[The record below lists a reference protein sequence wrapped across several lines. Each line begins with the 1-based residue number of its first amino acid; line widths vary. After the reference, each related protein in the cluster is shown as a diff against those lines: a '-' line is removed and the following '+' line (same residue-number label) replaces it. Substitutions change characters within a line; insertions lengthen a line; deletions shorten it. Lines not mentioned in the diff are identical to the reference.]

1 MSRTTN
7 DFPYAFH
14 IALDGNG
21 LNGLEGRAG
30 VCVFRYD
37 PVSGRYAYTI
47 EYYDGVAGGHAVSV
61 SPDRR
66 VGFLGNTGQHLMF
79 YDAATL
85 EEIDRISTLRFEP
98 TDSSIK
104 GSTHV
109 AWLNDTQGVAA
120 IGDGL
125 YQMDLNRL
133 TKAERLGDHAV
144 LAPHAIKTTAS
155 GRYLV
160 YGGMDHPG
168 RGEAR
173 EVGIF
178 DLHTR
183 TARRVVLP
191 ATCWHVVSH
200 PREDRFYALSFRVQ
214 PQNGN
219 DWHEW
224 SMARFK
230 EYVFEIDAEKGQVL
244 RHWSAGQDTPA
255 HINSDV
261 CISDRELIYC
271 NGGSGTIIM
280 IDLESF
286 RSFRMI
292 DERPGLLRQ
301 LRAGRQAARNSL
313 DALER
318 GSAVTHGDRLLRA
331 MRVSRGSLVDSVY
344 ACQISADQSLL
355 FTANR
360 GLNTITIYDYPAN
373 TVRLRVRMPSLQ
385 EFDDR
390 LRWWGDPRLGFHHST
405 LLSPPAPAADTLPA
419 CGYGRAAGDATALPP
434 NAATAFPPNGGA

>member
-1 MSRTTN
+1 VASAA
-7 DFPYAFH
+7 DEYPYAFH

-30 VCVFRYD
+30 VCIFRYD
-37 PVSGRYAYTI
+37 PVSGRHAYSI
-47 EYYDGVAGGHAVSV
+47 EYFDGMAGGHAVSV

-79 YDAATL
+79 YDTGSL
-85 EEIDRISTLRFEP
+85 EEIERISTLRFEA

-109 AWLNDTQGVAA
+109 AWMNDTQAVAP
-120 IGDGL
+120 IGESL
-125 YQMDLNRL
+125 WQVDLNRL
-133 TKAERLGDHAV
+133 GKAERLGEHGV
-144 LAPHAIKTTAS
+144 KAPHAIKTSAS

-168 RGEAR
+168 RGEAC

-183 TARRVVLP
+183 TSRRVVLP
-191 ATCWHVVSH
+191 ATCWHVVAH
-200 PREDRFYALSFRVQ
+200 PSEDRFYALSFRVQ
-214 PQNGN
+214 PQHGR
-219 DWHEW
+219 DYHEW
-224 SMARFK
+224 GMARFK

-244 RHWSAGQDTPA
+244 RHWSAGQDVPA

-261 CISDRELIYC
+261 CISDTELIYC
-271 NGGSGTIIM
+271 NGGSGTIMM

-286 RSFRMI
+286 TSYRLI
-292 DERPGLLRQ
+292 DERPGVFKQ
-301 LRAGRQAARNSL
+301 MRAGRQAARNTV
-313 DALER
+313 DALAR
-318 GSAVTHGDRLLRA
+318 GSIVTNGEQFLNS

-360 GLNTITIYDYPAN
+360 GLNSITIYNYPDN
-373 TVRLRVRMPSLQ
+373 SVRLRVKMPQLQ
-385 EFDDR
+385 DFDDR

-405 LLSPPAPAADTLPA
+405 LISPPVSPLL
-419 CGYGRAAGDATALPP
+419 GAGAGNLT
-434 NAATAFPPNGGA
+434 GVQG

>member
-1 MSRTTN
+1 MSSSV
-7 DFPYAFH
+7 DDYPYAFH

-30 VCVFRYD
+30 VCIFRYD
-37 PVSGRYAYTI
+37 PESGRYAYTI
-47 EYYDGVAGGHAVSV
+47 DYFDGIAGGHAVSV

-79 YDAATL
+79 YDTATL
-85 EEIDRISTLRFEP
+85 SEIDRISTLRFEA

-109 AWLNDTQGVAA
+109 AWLSDTQAVAP
-120 IGDGL
+120 IGESL
-125 YQMDLNRL
+125 WQVDLNRL
-133 TKAERLGDHAV
+133 DKAERLGSHGV
-144 LAPHAIKTTAS
+144 KLPHAIKTSAS

-168 RGEAR
+168 RGEAC

-183 TARRVVLP
+183 TTRRVVLP
-191 ATCWHVVSH
+191 ATCWHVVCH
-200 PREDRFYALSFRVQ
+200 PTEDLFYALSFRVL
-214 PQNGN
+214 PQNGS
-219 DWHEW
+219 DYHEW
-224 SMARFK
+224 SMAYFK
-230 EYVFEIDAEKGQVL
+230 EYVFEIDAETGQVQ
-244 RHWSAGQDTPA
+244 RHWSAGHDTPA

-271 NGGSGTIIM
+271 NGGSGTIMM

-286 RSFRMI
+286 SSFRMI
-292 DERPGLLRQ
+292 DERPRLGTQ
-301 LRAGRQAARNSL
+301 LRAGRQAARNTL
-313 DALER
+313 DALSR
-318 GSAVTHGDRLLRA
+318 GSIVTHGHQFLGSQ
-331 MRVSRGSLVDSVY
+331 RVSRGSLVDSVY

-360 GLNTITIYDYPAN
+360 GLNSITIYNYPEN
-373 TVRLRVRMPSLQ
+373 TVRLTVEMPELQ
-385 EFDDR
+385 EYDER

-405 LLSPPAPAADTLPA
+405 LISPPPSGIEVA
-419 CGYGRAAGDATALPP
+419 GR
-434 NAATAFPPNGGA
+434 